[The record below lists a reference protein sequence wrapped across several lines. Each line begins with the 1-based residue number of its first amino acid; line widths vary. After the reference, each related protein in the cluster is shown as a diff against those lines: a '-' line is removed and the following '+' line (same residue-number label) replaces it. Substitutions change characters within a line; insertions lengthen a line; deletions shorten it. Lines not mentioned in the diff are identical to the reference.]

1 MKVDLIP
8 YQIIALSAPSDAIP
22 LDYQKFVAPYEWKP
36 RDQNTFQ
43 VKNYQAAIL
52 KINYNVGSYD
62 NEVDLMQFK
71 LIAEGSGDGMVYKTL
86 SEWILDVPSTPSQL
100 NEYVFEFPLLG
111 IIHLRPI
118 LKSINFRGRVAIV
131 VQMYLR

>member
-1 MKVDLIP
+1 MKVDFIP
-8 YQIIALSAPSDAIP
+8 YQIIALSAPSEAAP
-22 LDYQKFVAPYEWKP
+22 PNYQKFVAPYEWKP

-71 LIAEGSGDGMVYKTL
+71 LIAEGSSDGMFYKTIN
-86 SEWILDVPSTPSQL
+86 EWTLDVPSIPSQF
-100 NEYVFEFPLLG
+100 NEHIFEFPLLG
-111 IIHLRPI
+111 ITHLRPI
-118 LKSINFRGRVAIV
+118 LQSINFRGRVAIV